1 MSFLFIRMLLQ
12 KTNNIDILYDQNFV
26 NIIIIL
32 FIIIY
37 FNYNIYFIT

>member
-1 MSFLFIRMLLQ
+1 MRMLLQ
-12 KTNNIDILYDQNFV
+12 KTNNIDTLYDQNFV

-32 FIIIY
+32 FTIIY